1 MAERKWTPEQRDSF
15 TARGGSQLVSAAAGS
30 GKTAV
35 LVERIIRRITDPVD
49 HVDVDRLL
57 VVTFTRAAAAEMRAR
72 LSAALSEKMAEEPDN
87 ALYARQQ
94 MLLPRAYIS
103 TVHGFCTRILQEFAG
118 QTGLPMGFAV
128 AEEGQADLIGAE
140 ALDEVL
146 EEAYRKKDPAFLAL
160 AAQLCSDRDD
170 GALREAVLS
179 AYRFMQAQPYPDR
192 WLQRQIDAY
201 TAVMPLEKTEWMA
214 PVLLEADFL
223 LERAATYADA
233 ACRLGQGEGLAA
245 YYDTLRTDYQQI
257 ARLRE
262 ELPTLTYDGMY
273 AAIDAC
279 KLGRLPAVR
288 AADAAVQEGKEQVQ
302 ALRKKIKDRLE
313 RVRALFCGSEA
324 ECRAD
329 LAVMAPLVEALG
341 NLIRAYT
348 DRFTAR
354 KRAQKLLDYND
365 LEHETLRL
373 LTDPDTGRPT
383 RLAAELAGRFA
394 EIMVDEYQDTNGAQ
408 DALFLALSRNNEN
421 LFMVGDVKQS
431 IYGFRQAM
439 PAIFTNRRD
448 GYTPYDREAE
458 QYPAAITLSN
468 NFRSRQDVTETV
480 NFLFCQLMERRLGG
494 VDYAATEQLVPAATY
509 PEADCATE
517 WLLLDKDAVAEEGL
531 SDPQAEARLIAAR
544 IRGMMDTVTVTEG
557 GVRRPLTY
565 GDICI
570 LLRKRT
576 DMPTFV
582 KELGRVGIP
591 AAADK
596 GEGFLSTP
604 EISTALSLLRVIDN
618 PLREVELTAVM
629 LSPLY
634 GFTPDDMAQLR
645 ITCGKWMPLYSAV
658 EQMSGNEEHPAL
670 AGRCAALLA
679 DLRRFRT
686 LAVCMPADRLLET
699 IYRDLGMEE
708 IYAARGGGMRR
719 VANLRRLDQIARGY
733 EQGEFRGL
741 SAFVRYMDRLEEK
754 GKDLD
759 GGDTLRRDGVRVMTV
774 HSSKGLEFPVVFA
787 ARLGSSRGRDDA
799 RQKLRFHATTGIGM
813 KLVDEEMGEK
823 HVPLPYA
830 AVQSARRLDDAAEE
844 LRVWY
849 VALTR
854 ARERLVMVHTLPSP
868 RESLQKLAAD
878 LPVGDTL
885 LADTII
891 RAPSAGDMLLTAAL
905 RHPDFRPYWHGD
917 GHALPCAVSW
927 RVEFCAPP
935 AEDGV
940 TVGDEAAAA
949 DPALVAE
956 LTARARYTYPYA
968 PLLGV
973 PAKLAASQL
982 SHEAMA
988 RQHIAR
994 SRPAFLQAEGM
1005 TAAQKGTAAHTFM
1018 QFADYAQAYAAL
1030 EQEIERMTALGFLT
1044 RQQAESLDTDRLF
1057 AFFKSALYRRMT
1069 AAEEVW
1075 REYHFAVTIPAGRL
1089 TDLPAD
1095 MAGEPVLVQGI
1106 ADCLFREGD
1115 HLILVDY
1122 KTDKVDTADQLRDR
1136 YRSQM
1141 LFYKQ
1146 ALESIFGLP
1155 VTEML
1160 LYSFAMGQIVE
1171 VE

>member
-1 MAERKWTPEQRDSF
+1 MAERQWTPEQRDSF
-15 TARGGSQLVSAAAGS
+15 TARGGSLLVSAAAGS

-49 HVDVDRLL
+49 PVDVDRLL

-72 LSAALSEKMAEEPDN
+72 LSAALSDKMAQEPDN
-87 ALYARQQ
+87 LLYARQQ

-118 QTGLPMGFAV
+118 QSGLPMGFAV

-170 GALREAVLS
+170 GALREAVLG
-179 AYRFMQAQPYPDR
+179 AYRFMQAQPDPDR

-201 TAVMPLEKTEWMA
+201 TAVMPLEKTDWMI
-214 PVLLEADFL
+214 PILLEADFL
-223 LERAATYADA
+223 LERAAAYADA
-233 ACRLGQGEGLAA
+233 ACRLGQGEGLEP
-245 YYDTLRTDYQQI
+245 YYDTLRLDHQQI
-257 ARLRE
+257 RRLRAD
-262 ELPTLTYDGMY
+262 LPQMTYDGMY
-273 AAIDAC
+273 AAVCAC

-313 RVRALFCGSEA
+313 RVQALFCGSEA

-329 LAVMAPLVEALG
+329 LAAMAPLVEALG

-348 DRFTAR
+348 ARFTAR

-373 LTDPDTGRPT
+373 LTDPATGCPT
-383 RLAAELAGRFA
+383 PIAAELSARFV

-408 DALFLALSRNNEN
+408 DALFLALSRGEQN

-439 PAIFTNRRD
+439 PAIFTDRRD
-448 GYTPYDREAE
+448 GYTPYERGAE
-458 QYPAAITLSN
+458 QYPATITLSN
-468 NFRSRQDVTETV
+468 NFRSRRDVTETV

-509 PEADCATE
+509 PAADCATE
-517 WLLLDKDAVAEEGL
+517 WLLVDKDAARETEL
-531 SDPQAEARLIAAR
+531 TDPQAEARLIAAR
-544 IRGMMDTVTVTEG
+544 IRELMDTATVTEG
-557 GVRRPLTY
+557 GAQRPLTY

-576 DMPTFV
+576 DMPVFV
-582 KELGRVGIP
+582 KELSRAGIP

-604 EISTALSLLRVIDN
+604 EIATALSLMRVIDN

-645 ITCGKWMPLYSAV
+645 ITCGKWLPLYSAV
-658 EQMSGNEEHPAL
+658 EQMAANEEYPAL
-670 AGRCAALLA
+670 AARCAALLG

-686 LAVCMPADRLLET
+686 LAVCLPADRLLET
-699 IYRDLGMEE
+699 VYRDTGMEE
-708 IYAARGGGMRR
+708 IYAARGGGVRR

-787 ARLGSSRGRDDA
+787 ARLSSSRGRDDA
-799 RQKLRFHATTGIGM
+799 RQKLRFHATAGIGM
-813 KLVDEEMGEK
+813 KLVDEEAGEK

-830 AVQSARRLDDAAEE
+830 AVGSARRLDDAAEE

-854 ARERLVMVHTLPSP
+854 ARERLILVHTLPTP
-868 RESLQKLAAD
+868 METIQKLAAD
-878 LPVGDTL
+878 LPTGDTL
-885 LADTII
+885 LADTAL
-891 RAPSAGDMLLTAAL
+891 RAPSAGDILLTAAL
-905 RHPDFRPYWHGD
+905 RHPDLRHLWHGE
-917 GHALPCAVSW
+917 GHALPCAVAW
-927 RVEFCAPP
+927 RVSVCAPP
-935 AEDGV
+935 AAEPTDAP
-940 TVGDEAAAA
+940 TEAPAA
-949 DPALVAE
+949 DPALVQE
-956 LTARARYTYPYA
+956 LTRRAAYTYPYA

-988 RQHIAR
+988 RRHIAA
-994 SRPAFLQAEGM
+994 SRPAFLQEEGM
-1005 TAAQKGTAAHTFM
+1005 TAAQKGTATHTFM
-1018 QFADYAQAYAAL
+1018 QFADYAAAARDAAAEAARL
-1030 EQEIERMTALGFLT
+1030 TEAGFLT
-1044 RQQAESLDTDRLF
+1044 PQQAEVLDMARIA
-1057 AFFKSALYRRMT
+1057 AFFDGELYRRMT
-1069 AAEEVW
+1069 AAAQTW
-1075 REYHFAVTIPAGRL
+1075 REYHFAVTVPAGTL
-1089 TDLPAD
+1089 THLPAD
-1095 MAGEPVLVQGI
+1095 MAAEPVLVQGI

-1115 HLILVDY
+1115 ALVLVDY
-1122 KTDKVDTADQLRDR
+1122 KTDKVKTADELRDR

-1141 LFYKQ
+1141 QFYEQ
-1146 ALESIFGLP
+1146 ALEAIFGLP
-1155 VTEML
+1155 VREKL
-1160 LYSFAMGQIVE
+1160 LYSFALGEIVT
-1171 VE
+1171 V